1 MHFTCLLALI
11 TSIASGLSDEKNKIS
26 EKELNEMDISNLP
39 DKELKGRV
47 IEILTEVGSRT
58 DEHSKNFATGR

>member
-1 MHFTCLLALI
+1 
-11 TSIASGLSDEKNKIS
+11 
-26 EKELNEMDISNLP
+26 MDISNLP
-39 DKELKGRV
+39 DNELKGRV